1 MMANLMSYVSR
12 HLKIVDNRNIDDY
25 ILLKSDGMPVY
36 HLAAITDDHLMEITH
51 VFRGSEWLPTFP
63 LHVLIYQAFEWE
75 QPVWIHLS
83 LFLNPTGKGKL
94 SKRHAMDPKSG
105 IKSVYTLDLRE
116 LGYLPEAVNN
126 WCALM
131 GWSYDDH
138 TEIFSMQDLID
149 KFSIEKL
156 SASPAAVNF
165 SKLDHFNGIYIRDLS
180 REELSQAVLPFLEG
194 AGYQVEANKL
204 EPIIPLIQERIRTL
218 DEVVEMAGFFFQET
232 VQPDPSLLVG
242 KDMTTA
248 VSIIAAQRALEV
260 IEALPSMDL
269 DAMENALRTL
279 ADELDLKAGQLFGIL
294 RIAITGQPVSP
305 PLIESMEVIGKSKVL
320 ERIRNALDILSA

>member
-1 MMANLMSYVSR
+1 
-12 HLKIVDNRNIDDY
+12 
-25 ILLKSDGMPVY
+25 
-36 HLAAITDDHLMEITH
+36 
-51 VFRGSEWLPTFP
+51 
-63 LHVLIYQAFEWE
+63 
-75 QPVWIHLS
+75 
-83 LFLNPTGKGKL
+83 
-94 SKRHAMDPKSG
+94 MDPKSG